1 MTINASLTSS
11 GLGTGAAGSA
21 AVADAHHTHDLGAAQ
36 PPAPDTASLLD
47 HRTRHALVPIGQAPA
62 GHYLEAVADVD
73 EPGAG
78 RPCERRLIP
87 LSRPII
93 HVGRGLVADVRLA
106 DPHVSRRH
114 AIIALRGD
122 GARVLDDRSA
132 NGTFVNGRPV
142 TIAELSDGDIVRVG
156 RAVFRYLKVAPVRRR
171 PLRRF
176 PIAPARRSGPI
187 APARRSGPIAP
198 ASAARCA
205 QAAVR

>member
-1 MTINASLTSS
+1 MTINAQLTPS
-11 GLGTGAAGSA
+11 GLAPSGLPPSGLAPDPADRAAASA
-21 AVADAHHTHDLGAAQ
+21 AQHTHDLGAAQ
-36 PPAPDTASLLD
+36 PPAPDTVSLLD
-47 HRTRHALVPIGQAPA
+47 HRTRHTLVPIGQAPS
-62 GHYLEAVADVD
+62 GHYLEAVADLD
-73 EPGAG
+73 DPGAG
-78 RPCERRLIP
+78 HPCEQRLIP

-132 NGTFVNGRPV
+132 NGTFVNGRRV

-171 PLRRF
+171 RPLRRF
-176 PIAPARRSGPI
+176 PIAPARRSGRT
-187 APARRSGPIAP
+187 PAVA
-198 ASAARCA
+198 
-205 QAAVR
+205 